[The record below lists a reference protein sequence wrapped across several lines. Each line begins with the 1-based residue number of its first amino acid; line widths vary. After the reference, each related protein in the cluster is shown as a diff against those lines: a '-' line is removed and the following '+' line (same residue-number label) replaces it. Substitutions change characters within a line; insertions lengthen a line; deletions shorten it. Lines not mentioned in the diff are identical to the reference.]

1 MKKVITA
8 IGNPYLNER
17 LKEIDGYE
25 VIGKDI
31 PYQEGILEVIT
42 EKQNIDIVILSNELP
57 EEYDFYIL
65 VSKIKNIKKD
75 IELIVFL
82 KEKNKDVENFLN
94 SKNIYKV
101 YASSEYDNFLYS
113 LKSKNIDLSQEIEEF
128 KQMIVDSNFNK
139 NKYFDNAKTTGK
151 IIALSGNSG
160 SGKTIVACMLANY
173 IASKNKK
180 TILLDFESFNSSI
193 NMILGINDKKIQ
205 HYNENLDVMHFVEDE
220 INLRELIIY
229 LKEKYDFILIDI
241 ASNEKSQYNKIIFE
255 FMNNMV
261 FLVEPNIL
269 ELEKAKSLLEIYIKD
284 FFINEEYIKIVFN
297 KVNKYKI
304 SSKILLDIFS
314 DFEIIGEIPYDE
326 RYTLIINKNL
336 NKEFDRDKY
345 KEIFE
350 KLK

>member
-8 IGNPYLNER
+8 IGNPYINER
-17 LKEIDGYE
+17 LKEIDWYE

-139 NKYFDNAKTTGK
+139 NKYFDNAKTTG
-151 IIALSGNSG
+151 
-160 SGKTIVACMLANY
+160 
-173 IASKNKK
+173 
-180 TILLDFESFNSSI
+180 
-193 NMILGINDKKIQ
+193 
-205 HYNENLDVMHFVEDE
+205 
-220 INLRELIIY
+220 
-229 LKEKYDFILIDI
+229 
-241 ASNEKSQYNKIIFE
+241 
-255 FMNNMV
+255 
-261 FLVEPNIL
+261 
-269 ELEKAKSLLEIYIKD
+269 
-284 FFINEEYIKIVFN
+284 
-297 KVNKYKI
+297 
-304 SSKILLDIFS
+304 
-314 DFEIIGEIPYDE
+314 
-326 RYTLIINKNL
+326 
-336 NKEFDRDKY
+336 
-345 KEIFE
+345 
-350 KLK
+350 